1 MNNDISTFDK
11 MPVPKAVLKNA
22 IPAMVSMIMVLIY
35 NISDTFFIS
44 LTRDPLQIAA
54 VSIATPVFLLSM
66 AIGTLFG
73 VGGMSVISRAFGEGK
88 SEYAKKVSSFC
99 FWACVGVG
107 VVLMAVVWLFMDQ
120 ILVII
125 GASTDTMELA
135 RSYLVIVTAGAPFVV
150 VANCFSNIVRAEGFA
165 TKAMMGML
173 IGNLLNVILDPI
185 FILALDMGVAG
196 AAIATVIGNVVGTLY
211 YLFHFLRKKSSLS
224 ISPKNFKMSDR
235 ICSGVL
241 AIGLPASLNSMLMCI
256 SDVLLNGQMTQYGD
270 LPIAAVGVAR
280 KIMMVVGMV
289 QIGLGQGIQP
299 LLGYSYGAGNRERF
313 QKLLR
318 FSLVF
323 STILSAVITAACYIW
338 TDQLVGIFLE
348 DAAAFNYSVTF
359 ARILLTSGLVFG
371 VLFVLTNALQAMG
384 AAISSLI
391 LSISRQ
397 GIVFIPMLYILGA
410 VFGMNGLVAAQPAA
424 DIISFALAVI
434 LYLLIS
440 RKAFSGKAFE
450 KNNDMGT
457 EDSPVGDIV

>member
-1 MNNDISTFDK
+1 MKNDISTFDK

-35 NISDTFFIS
+35 NIADTFFIS

-73 VGGMSVISRAFGEGK
+73 IGGMSVISRAFGEGRN
-88 SEYAKKVSSFC
+88 EYAKKVSSFC
-99 FWACVGVG
+99 VWASLGVS
-107 VVLMAVVWLFMDQ
+107 VVFMAAVWLFMDQ

-125 GASTDTMELA
+125 GASPDTMELA
-135 RSYLVIVTAGAPFVV
+135 RSYLVIITAGAPFVV
-150 VANCFSNIVRAEGFA
+150 VANCFSNIVRAEGLA
-165 TKAMMGML
+165 TKAMIGML
-173 IGNLLNVILDPI
+173 LGNLLNVILDPI

-196 AAIATVIGNVVGTLY
+196 AAIATVIGNMVGALY
-211 YLFHFLRKKSSLS
+211 YLFHFLTRKSSLS
-224 ISPKNFKMSDR
+224 ISLKDFKISDR
-235 ICSGVL
+235 VCSGVL
-241 AIGLPASLNSMLMCI
+241 AIGFPASLTNMLMCV
-256 SDVLLNGQMTQYGD
+256 SDVLLNGQMVQYGD

-313 QKLLR
+313 QKILH

-338 TDQLVGIFLE
+338 TGNLVGIFLE
-348 DAAAFNYSVTF
+348 DAEAFSYSITF

-384 AAISSLI
+384 AAISSFI

-397 GIVFIPMLYILGA
+397 GIVFIPMLFILGA
-410 VFGMNGLVAAQPAA
+410 VFGMNGLVAAQPTA
-424 DIISFALAVI
+424 DIISFALAVV

-440 RKAFSGKAFE
+440 RKAFDRKIFE
-450 KNNDMGT
+450 KKNDMGT
-457 EDSPVGDIV
+457 EDSHVGDVV